1 MTNIHLNYDL
11 TPNNNNNFNNFNNI
25 NNNFENINN
34 AQSTTPSYTIEIIE
48 IDPSDPNN
56 PIIHKPIRP
65 QFTSTTKPLSP
76 TFNFTGV
83 QLVQQENNVFVP
95 KTTPQPPTEVVTPAP
110 APPPVDIV

>member
-1 MTNIHLNYDL
+1 MTNIHLNFDL
-11 TPNNNNNFNNFNNI
+11 MPNNNNNFNNFNNI
-25 NNNFENINN
+25 NNNNFENNN
-34 AQSTTPSYTIEIIE
+34 NEQHTTPSYTIEIIE

-56 PIIHKPIRP
+56 PIIHKPITRP

-95 KTTPQPPTEVVTPAP
+95 KTTPQPAAEAVTP
-110 APPPVDIV
+110 APPPVNVE